1 MALTIPRLIDPRA
14 DDEPTLSGLLIGRDA
29 ILRVVRAIGAFS
41 KAGSF
46 GRFHS
51 TSTGRK
57 PKLRAT
63 VFSSI
68 SMRAMRTSRF
78 MKTQKSSR

>member
-1 MALTIPRLIDPRA
+1 
-14 DDEPTLSGLLIGRDA
+14 
-29 ILRVVRAIGAFS
+29 VRAIGAFS

-63 VFSSI
+63 GLFLDQRASDAHVPVHENAEEFSM
-68 SMRAMRTSRF
+68 MRL
-78 MKTQKSSR
+78 